1 MKKDLIIALRRH
13 KRLIAIFLLTI
24 FLPSVLLSI
33 FGIFALRNEKF
44 RLEKQFEE
52 EQLRIAEHFKSQI
65 GSNIRDAEN
74 VLQLLRQSPIII
86 NKEYEE
92 IEPLLDAQVAENRL
106 LGQFFIVYNDTEPWF
121 LHFRA
126 DTGKPPVKSTLEF
139 NASQQGNLKR
149 AERYEFIQNN
159 YPMAIRIYEELLVD
173 VSDKNLQ
180 GQILNHIARNLV
192 KSGKYQEAAEIYSRI
207 INDFSTSKT
216 STGIP
221 LAITA
226 RIQLIDCYLESRE
239 DENALKEALRAFN
252 EILLNCGDL
261 TENQLKTYISMSIE
275 AFTNILDKKPD
286 VLHAKEIYVKEFE
299 QLNADYQDKIEQWHI
314 INDLKNECIPELQRE
329 FMQSNTYSQNTY
341 RYSKTIGEENF
352 LILSSLI
359 PDKNKTGAQG
369 ILGVKINSVF
379 FESDL
384 LKQII
389 EEVRFNGNE
398 NLVITDLKGRVI
410 FGEKMPSNELS
421 GITSFFNDNF
431 PPWRI
436 EISNSQFESNLF
448 KSVYKSFYFWTILT
462 IIIILIFGVFLIM
475 RTIVHEM
482 DVLKL
487 KSELVSSVSH
497 EFKTPI
503 TSIKALTE
511 RLLDEKVKDPARM
524 KEYYSVILWDA
535 DNLSRLVSNFLDST
549 MIEEGKKQYDFEETD
564 IKQWMTQTIT
574 NFRNKCP
581 QKGIKFN
588 SRFSA
593 DIPHIAIDKNAM
605 EQAINN
611 LLDNAIKFSSGKIV
625 VEIIVEKDE
634 NNLFLKVSD
643 NGIGIHKEDINKI
656 FEKFYR
662 GKNTPSHTSTGT
674 GLGLTLVRQIIEA
687 HSGEISVIS
696 KVGIGST
703 FTLILPLKN
712 NIETKYNE

>member
-1 MKKDLIIALRRH
+1 
-13 KRLIAIFLLTI
+13 
-24 FLPSVLLSI
+24 
-33 FGIFALRNEKF
+33 
-44 RLEKQFEE
+44 
-52 EQLRIAEHFKSQI
+52 
-65 GSNIRDAEN
+65 
-74 VLQLLRQSPIII
+74 
-86 NKEYEE
+86 
-92 IEPLLDAQVAENRL
+92 
-106 LGQFFIVYNDTEPWF
+106 
-121 LHFRA
+121 
-126 DTGKPPVKSTLEF
+126 
-139 NASQQGNLKR
+139 
-149 AERYEFIQNN
+149 
-159 YPMAIRIYEELLVD
+159 
-173 VSDKNLQ
+173 
-180 GQILNHIARNLV
+180 LNHIARNLI

-207 INDFSTSKT
+207 INDFPISKT

-226 RIQLIDCYLESRE
+226 RLQLIDCYMESGE
-239 DENALKEALRAFN
+239 DENGLKEALRAFN
-252 EILLNCGDL
+252 EILLNWGDL
-261 TENQLKTYISMSIE
+261 TENQLKTYTSMAIE
-275 AFTNILDKKPD
+275 ASTNILDKKPD
-286 VLHAKEIYVKEFE
+286 ALPEKDKYVKEFE
-299 QLNADYQDKIEQWHI
+299 HLKVDYQDKIQQWQI

-329 FMQSNTYSQNTY
+329 FMQTNTYLQNIF
-341 RYSKTIGEENF
+341 RYSKTIGDENF

-384 LKQII
+384 LKKITK
-389 EEVRFNGNE
+389 EVRLNE
-398 NLVITDLKGRVI
+398 NANLVITDLKGRVI
-410 FGEKMPSNELS
+410 FGEKTPSNELS

-436 EISNSQFESNLF
+436 EITNNQFEKILL
-448 KSVYKSFYFWTILT
+448 KGIYKSFYFWTILT

-564 IKQWMTQTIT
+564 IKQWLTQTIT
-574 NFRNKCP
+574 DFRNKCP
-581 QKGIKFN
+581 QKGIEFN

-593 DIPHIAIDKNAM
+593 DIPHVAIDKNAM

-611 LLDNAIKFSSGKIV
+611 LLDNAIKFSSGKIE

-634 NNLFLKVSD
+634 NYLFLKVSD
-643 NGIGIHKEDINKI
+643 NGIGIHKEDLNKI

-662 GKNTPSHTSTGT
+662 GKNAPRHTSTGT

-687 HSGEISVIS
+687 HNGEISVDS
-696 KVGIGST
+696 KVGSGST
-703 FTLILPLKN
+703 FTIILPL
-712 NIETKYNE
+712 

>member
-1 MKKDLIIALRRH
+1 
-13 KRLIAIFLLTI
+13 LIAIFLLTI

-33 FGIFALRNEKF
+33 FGILALRNEKF

-52 EQLRIAEHFKSQI
+52 EQLRIAEQFKSQV

-74 VLQLLRQSPIII
+74 VLQLLGQSPLLI

-92 IEPLLDAQVAENRL
+92 IEPLLDAKVAENRL
-106 LGQFFIVYNDTEPWF
+106 LGQFFIVYKDTRPWF
-121 LHFRA
+121 FHFRI
-126 DTGKPPVKSTLEF
+126 DTGRPLVESTLEF
-139 NASQQGNLKR
+139 NDAQQGKLKR

-159 YPMAIRIYEELLVD
+159 YTLAISIFEELQVTVRD
-173 VSDKNLQ
+173 RNLQ
-180 GQILNHIARNLV
+180 GQILNHIARNLL
-192 KSGKYQEAAEIYSRI
+192 KSRKYQEAAEIYSRI
-207 INDFSTSKT
+207 INDFPISKT

-226 RIQLIDCYLESRE
+226 RLQLIDCYLESGE
-239 DENALKEALRAFN
+239 DENALIEALRAFN
-252 EILLNCGDL
+252 EILLNWGDL
-261 TENQLKTYISMSIE
+261 TENQLKTYTSMAIE

-286 VLHAKEIYVKEFE
+286 TIPAKEKYVIEFE
-299 QLNADYQDKIEQWHI
+299 HLQADYQDKIAQWQI

-329 FMQSNTYSQNTY
+329 FLQTNTYSQNTF
-341 RYSKTIGEENF
+341 RYSKTIGDENF

-389 EEVRFNGNE
+389 EEVRLNE
-398 NLVITDLKGRVI
+398 NTNLLITDLQGRVI
-410 FGEKMPSNELS
+410 FGEKIPSNELS
-421 GITSFFNDNF
+421 GITSFFDDNF

-436 EISNSQFESNLF
+436 EITNNQFETILF
-448 KSVYKSFYFWTILT
+448 KGVYKSFYFWTILT

-503 TSIKALTE
+503 TSIKALAE
-511 RLLDEKVKDPARM
+511 MLLDEKVKDPTRM

-549 MIEEGKKQYDFEETD
+549 MIEEAKKQYDFEETN

-574 NFRNKCP
+574 DFKNKCP
-581 QKGIKFN
+581 QKEIKFN

-593 DIPHIAIDKNAM
+593 DIPPIAIDKNAM

-634 NNLFLKVSD
+634 NNLLLKVSD
-643 NGIGIHKEDINKI
+643 NGIGIHKEDLNKI

-662 GKNTPSHTSTGT
+662 GRNAPRHTSTGT

-687 HSGEISVIS
+687 HRGEISVDS
-696 KVGIGST
+696 KVGSGST
-703 FTLILPLKN
+703 FTIILPLRN
-712 NIETKYNE
+712 NIET

>member
-33 FGIFALRNEKF
+33 FGILALRNEKF

-52 EQLRIAEHFKSQI
+52 EQLRIAEHFKSQV

-74 VLQLLRQSPIII
+74 VLQLLRQSPLLI

-92 IEPLLDAQVAENRL
+92 IEPLLDAQVAENRM
-106 LGQFFIVYNDTEPWF
+106 LGQFFIVYNDTKPWF

-126 DTGKPPVKSTLEF
+126 DMGKPPVESTLEF
-139 NASQQGNLKR
+139 NAAQQGNLKR
-149 AERYEFIQNN
+149 AERYEFIQIN
-159 YPMAIRIYEELLVD
+159 YPMAISIYEELLVS
-173 VSDKNLQ
+173 VRDKNLQ
-180 GQILNHIARNLV
+180 AQILNHIARNLI

-207 INDFSTSKT
+207 IKDFPVSKT

-226 RIQLIDCYLESRE
+226 RLQLIDCYLESSE

-252 EILLNCGDL
+252 EILLNWGDL
-261 TENQLKTYISMSIE
+261 TENQLNTYTSMVIE
-275 AFTNILDKKPD
+275 AFTNIFDKKSDALP
-286 VLHAKEIYVKEFE
+286 AKEKYVKEFE
-299 QLNADYQDKIEQWHI
+299 HLKANYQDKIEQWQI

-329 FMQSNTYSQNTY
+329 FLQTNTSSQNTY

-389 EEVRFNGNE
+389 EEVRLNE
-398 NLVITDLKGRVI
+398 NANLVITDLRGRVI
-410 FGEKMPSNELS
+410 FGEKTPSNELS

-436 EISNSQFESNLF
+436 EITNNQFETILF
-448 KSVYKSFYFWTILT
+448 KGIFKSFYFWTILT

-549 MIEEGKKQYDFEETD
+549 MMEEGKKQYYFEETD
-564 IKQWMTQTIT
+564 IKQWMIQTIT
-574 NFRNKCP
+574 NFRNKFP

-593 DIPHIAIDKNAM
+593 DIPHIAIDKNA
-605 EQAINN
+605 AR
-611 LLDNAIKFSSGKIV
+611 LLEIGDNSTFGFISPSGEVATVDAKIV
-625 VEIIVEKDE
+625 FDHAPALAATDGSWGIKAIVD
-634 NNLFLKVSD
+634 
-643 NGIGIHKEDINKI
+643 
-656 FEKFYR
+656 YR
-662 GKNTPSHTSTGT
+662 
-674 GLGLTLVRQIIEA
+674 LL
-687 HSGEISVIS
+687 
-696 KVGIGST
+696 
-703 FTLILPLKN
+703 
-712 NIETKYNE
+712 

>member
-1 MKKDLIIALRRH
+1 MKKDLILALRRH

-33 FGIFALRNEKF
+33 FGILALRNEKF

-52 EQLRIAEHFKSQI
+52 EQLRIAEHFKSQV

-74 VLQLLRQSPIII
+74 VLQSLRQSPILI

-92 IEPLLDAQVAENRL
+92 MEPLLDAQVAENRL
-106 LGQFFIVYNDTEPWF
+106 LGQFFIVYNETEPWF

-126 DTGKPPVKSTLEF
+126 DTGNSPVESTLEF
-139 NASQQGNLKR
+139 NAAQQGKLKR
-149 AERYEFIQNN
+149 AERYEFIQIN
-159 YPMAIRIYEELLVD
+159 YPMAISIYEELLVSI
-173 VSDKNLQ
+173 SDQNLQ

-192 KSGKYQEAAEIYSRI
+192 KSGKYQKAAEIYSRI
-207 INDFSTSKT
+207 IKDFPVSKT

-226 RIQLIDCYLESRE
+226 RLQLIDCYLESHE

-252 EILLNCGDL
+252 EILLNFGDL
-261 TENQLKTYISMSIE
+261 TENQLKTYTSMAIE

-299 QLNADYQDKIEQWHI
+299 HLNADYQDKIEQWQI

-341 RYSKTIGEENF
+341 RYSKTIGEDNF

-389 EEVRFNGNE
+389 EEVRFNGNA

-410 FGEKMPSNELS
+410 FGEKTPSNELS

-549 MIEEGKKQYDFEETD
+549 MIEEGKKQYDFVETD
-564 IKQWMTQTIT
+564 IKQWMTHTIT
-574 NFRNKCP
+574 DFKNKCP
-581 QKGIKFN
+581 QEGIEFN
-588 SRFSA
+588 SSFSA
-593 DIPHIAIDKNAM
+593 DIPHVAIDKNAM

-687 HSGEISVIS
+687 HSGEISVVS

>member
-1 MKKDLIIALRRH
+1 MKKELLIALGRH

-33 FGIFALRNEKF
+33 FGILALRNEKF

-52 EQLRIAEHFKSQI
+52 EQLRIAEHFKSQV

-74 VLQLLRQSPIII
+74 VLQLLRQNPILV

-92 IEPLLDAQVAENRL
+92 IEPLLDDQVAENRL
-106 LGQFFIVYNDTEPWF
+106 LGQFFIVYNDTKPWF

-126 DTGKPPVKSTLEF
+126 DTDNPPIESTLGF
-139 NASQQGNLKR
+139 NAAHQDKLKR
-149 AERYEFIQNN
+149 AERYEFMQNN
-159 YPMAIRIYEELLVD
+159 YPMAIPIYEELLVGLRD
-173 VSDKNLQ
+173 RNLQ

-192 KSGKYQEAAEIYSRI
+192 KSGKYQEAGEIYSSI
-207 INDFSTSKT
+207 INDFQKSKT
-216 STGIP
+216 SRGIP
-221 LAITA
+221 LVITS
-226 RIQLIDCYLESRE
+226 RLQLVDCYLKSGEG
-239 DENALKEALRAFN
+239 ENALKESLNAIE
-252 EILLNCGDL
+252 EILLNWRDL
-261 TENQLKTYISMSIE
+261 TENQLKTYTSMAIE

-286 VLHAKEIYVKEFE
+286 ALPAKENYVKEFE
-299 QLNADYQDKIEQWHI
+299 HLKADYQVKIEQWKI

-329 FMQSNTYSQNTY
+329 FMQTNTYSQNTF
-341 RYSKTIGEENF
+341 RYSKTIGDENF
-352 LILSSLI
+352 LILASLI
-359 PDKNKTGAQG
+359 PDNNKTGAQG

-379 FESDL
+379 FENDL
-384 LKQII
+384 ITKII
-389 EEVRFNGNE
+389 EEVRLNE
-398 NLVITDLKGRVI
+398 NANFVITDLKGRVI
-410 FGEKMPSNELS
+410 FGEKTPSDELS
-421 GITSFFNDNF
+421 GITLFFNDNF

-436 EISNSQFESNLF
+436 EITNNQFEKILL
-448 KSVYKSFYFWTILT
+448 KGIYKSFYFWTILT

-475 RTIVHEM
+475 RTIFHEM

-511 RLLDEKVKDPARM
+511 RLLDQKVNDPARM
-524 KEYYSVILWDA
+524 KEYYSEILWDA
-535 DNLSRLVSNFLDST
+535 DNLSRLVGNFLDST

-564 IKQWMTQTIT
+564 IKQWITQTIT
-574 NFRNKCP
+574 NFRKKYP
-581 QKGIKFN
+581 QKGINFN

-593 DIPHIAIDKNAM
+593 DIPPIAIDKNAM

-611 LLDNAIKFSSGKIV
+611 LLDNAIKFTSGKIV

-643 NGIGIHKEDINKI
+643 NGIGIHKEDLDKI

-662 GKNTPSHTSTGT
+662 GRNAPRHTSTGT

-687 HSGEISVIS
+687 HRGEISVDS
-696 KVGIGST
+696 KVGSGST
-703 FTLILPLKN
+703 FTIILPLRN
-712 NIETKYNE
+712 NIET